1 MHREL
6 FCAEYAP
13 DRQYSHVSIVE
24 FTCTDAFPKAQSV
37 HASAPG
43 LTLYFPAAHAVQSPS
58 VPDQPALHEQ
68 FASAIPP
75 ATELEFAGHEMH
87 SDLSLVEYVP
97 ALQEQSVIAVPPVP
111 EMEFAGH
118 EMHSDLS
125 FVKYVSAAQVQPR
138 STSPFDPGLQIQL
151 VMSVLLTGD
160 EESGGQSKHTIAF
173 AGQSIH
179 EMGCP
184 YWLAR
189 HPQLVEGINV
199 HQLAVKPKSTK
210 ISFDVNTTCKKG

>member
-87 SDLSLVEYVP
+87 SDLS
-97 ALQEQSVIAVPPVP
+97 
-111 EMEFAGH
+111 
-118 EMHSDLS
+118 
-125 FVKYVSAAQVQPR
+125 FVKNVPAAQVQAR
-138 STSPFDPGLQIQL
+138 SASPFDPGLQIQL
-151 VMSVLLTGD
+151 VMSILPAGD

-179 EMGCP
+179 EMGCA

-189 HPQLVEGINV
+189 HPQLAGGINV
-199 HQLAVKPKSTK
+199 HQFAEKPFATQ
-210 ISFDVNTTCKKG
+210 

>member
-1 MHREL
+1 
-6 FCAEYAP
+6 
-13 DRQYSHVSIVE
+13 
-24 FTCTDAFPKAQSV
+24 
-37 HASAPG
+37 
-43 LTLYFPAAHAVQSPS
+43 VQLPS

-68 FASAIPP
+68 AAIAVPP
-75 ATELEFAGHEMH
+75 APDLEFAGHEMH
-87 SDLSLVEYVP
+87 SDLSFVEYVP
-97 ALQEQSVIAVPPVP
+97 ALHKQSAIAVLPAP
-111 EMEFAGH
+111 ELEFARH

-151 VMSVLLTGD
+151 AMSILPAGD

-189 HPQLVEGINV
+189 HPQLGEGINV